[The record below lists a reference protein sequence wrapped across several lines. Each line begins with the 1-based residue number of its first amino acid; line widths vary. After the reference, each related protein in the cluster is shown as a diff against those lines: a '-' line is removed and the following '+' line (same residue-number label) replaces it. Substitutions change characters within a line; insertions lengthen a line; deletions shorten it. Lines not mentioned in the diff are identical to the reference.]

1 MATTTANPK
10 ELAPAKG
17 GKMKKIIVIAVG
29 AAVLL
34 GAGAGGAY
42 FLLGKIAS
50 HAPAKPAPE
59 PPPVFFPLDSLTVNL
74 QSDDG
79 SMHYLRTGL
88 TLKIKDEKVQA
99 LLTEHMPEI
108 RSHVLLVL
116 SGKKPDDITTVE
128 GKKKLAEELRAT
140 VNTAA
145 STADK
150 PVQVQEVLFTEFVVQ

>member
-10 ELAPAKG
+10 ELAPAKS
-17 GKMKKIIVIAVG
+17 GKMKKIMIIAIG
-29 AAVLL
+29 AIVLL

-42 FLLGKIAS
+42 FLLGKQAS

-99 LLTEHMPEI
+99 NITEHMPEV
-108 RSHVLLVL
+108 RSHVLLAL

-128 GKKKLAEELRAT
+128 GKKQLAEELRKT
-140 VNTAA
+140 VDAAA
-145 STADK
+145 SSADK
-150 PVQVQEVLFTEFVVQ
+150 PVHVEEVLFTEFVVQ